1 MRGCA
6 RTNRQSSTSEHL
18 PGGAAG
24 RHTAGFSRTVCLYL
38 AHKETGIATP
48 SRQAGPIHFVVVTIG
63 SAGDLFPFMAMA
75 LALRA
80 AGHRVS
86 FLAPVQHA
94 PYVADSGL
102 EFIGL
107 PADEAVLHDP
117 DLWHPTRGFGVVW
130 RATRPGMAR
139 IVAFVDALPADEKVV
154 LLVHPLALPEAD
166 LCRALRP
173 TLKVAAAYLAPQNLP
188 TVHDPLL
195 VGPWRVPPWVP
206 FAARRALW
214 RWGARTFIDPVALP
228 EVNAA
233 RAARGLRPM
242 ASLLTDLFGLAD
254 LSLTLFPAWFAP
266 TQPDWTQPLVRAG
279 FPLFDPK
286 PDAALSPALQ
296 RFLDAGPAPV
306 AFTHGTGNFQAAAY
320 FRDACAAVARRGLR
334 AILLTPHRDQVPAD
348 LPPSVL
354 WQDYVPLRRLL
365 PRVAALAHHG
375 GIGTTAESLR
385 AGTPQLVVPL
395 AHDQFDNAARVRAL
409 GVGVSLRAD
418 RVNAARL
425 ADRLMQLTDSAAVA
439 AQCRAVSARFAGND
453 PMQSVVERLEALA
466 DEGSRV
472 AEQTGATAGGNR
484 QE

>member
-1 MRGCA
+1 
-6 RTNRQSSTSEHL
+6 
-18 PGGAAG
+18 
-24 RHTAGFSRTVCLYL
+24 
-38 AHKETGIATP
+38 
-48 SRQAGPIHFVVVTIG
+48 VVVTIG

-86 FLAPVQHA
+86 FLAPAQHE
-94 PYVADSGL
+94 PFVRGSSLD
-102 EFIGL
+102 FTGL

-139 IVAFVDALPADEKVV
+139 IVSFVDALPTEERIV

-166 LCRALRP
+166 LCRATRND
-173 TLKVAAAYLAPQNLP
+173 LKVAAAYLAPQNLP

-242 ASLLTDLFGLAD
+242 ASLLSDLFGLAD
-254 LSLTLFPAWFAP
+254 VSLTLFPEWFAP
-266 TQPDWTQPLVRAG
+266 TQPDWPQALVRTG

-286 PDAALSPALQ
+286 PDAALSPALL

-306 AFTHGTGNFQAAAY
+306 VFTHGTGNFQARAY
-320 FRDACAAVARRGLR
+320 FRAACAAVQQRGLR
-334 AILLTPHRDQVPAD
+334 AVLLTPQRDQVPLD
-348 LPPSVL
+348 LPPAIL

-375 GIGTTAESLR
+375 GIGTTAEALR

-395 AHDQFDNAARVRAL
+395 AHDQFDNAARVEAL
-409 GVGVSLRAD
+409 GVGLGLRAGQ
-418 RVNAARL
+418 VNAARL
-425 ADRLMQLTDSAAVA
+425 AAKLMQLTDNAAVTR
-439 AQCRAVSARFAGND
+439 QCRAVSARFDGSD
-453 PMQSVVERLEALA
+453 PMRAVVDRLQALA
-466 DEGSRV
+466 GEDAGL
-472 AEQTGATAGGNR
+472 TGQARATAPAKGAKWGPP
-484 QE
+484 